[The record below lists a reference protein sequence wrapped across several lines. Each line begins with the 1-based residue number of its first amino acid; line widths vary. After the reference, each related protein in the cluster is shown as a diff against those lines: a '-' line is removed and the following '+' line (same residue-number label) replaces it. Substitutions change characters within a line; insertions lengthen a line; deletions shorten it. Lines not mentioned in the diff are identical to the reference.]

1 MINSE
6 FGSLSFAAQ
15 IESIQAE
22 LYMEF
27 LMEGGMGRSFSSF
40 WDEAAAI
47 LMKRQDRVINPLE
60 ADDAREDYLCSF
72 E

>member
-6 FGSLSFAAQ
+6 FSSLSFAAQ

-47 LMKRQDRVINPLE
+47 VRSRQDRVINPQE
-60 ADDAREDYLCSF
+60 ADDAREDYLASF